1 LKKIRSSIF
10 NKIIFILTASA
21 VIVFIFIFFIFLNSP
36 AIFNSTTAFITSVIF
51 FIVFFTASYFAFKKV
66 LSPLKILSNG
76 ISNFNNGNSGFRLN
90 IKSKDEF
97 GQIAETINELNDTI
111 TNSVKAKETLLVDV
125 SHELRTPLTKM
136 KLSSEFIT
144 DEKIKSRIKDEV
156 NEMEHMVSELLDNYK
171 KENELSKPEI
181 SEFDLNELI
190 ESAAGKFTPERIDFP
205 NENQKFLVKADR
217 KKIETVIKNLIDNA
231 LKYSKE
237 NIKITSDKNPENSTG
252 FIFKVKD
259 TGAGIPDNEV
269 KYIFEPFYRVDKSR
283 NKSIAGY
290 GLGLNIVKKIIEAHN
305 GTIEVKS
312 IKDKGTEFIVRI

>member
-1 LKKIRSSIF
+1 MKKVRSSIF
-10 NKIIFILTASA
+10 NKIIFILTTSA
-21 VIVFIFIFFIFLNSP
+21 VIVFIFIFFVFFNSP
-36 AIFNSTTAFITSVIF
+36 AIFNSTTAFISSVIF
-51 FIVFFTASYFAFKKV
+51 FIVFFTVLYFALKKT
-66 LSPLKILSNG
+66 LTPLKILSKG
-76 ISNFNNGNSGFRLN
+76 IKNLNNGNSAFRLDV
-90 IKSKDEF
+90 KSKDEF

-156 NEMEHMVSELLDNYK
+156 NEMEHMVTELLDNYK
-171 KENELSKPEI
+171 KGNELSKPEI

-190 ESAAGKFTPERIDFP
+190 ESTAGKFTPERIDFP

-217 KKIETVIKNLIDNA
+217 KKIETVIKNLIENA
-231 LKYSKE
+231 LKYSTE
-237 NIKITSDKNPENSTG
+237 NIKITSEKNPDNAAG
-252 FIFKVKD
+252 FILKVKD
-259 TGAGIPDNEV
+259 NGAGIPDNEI

-312 IKDKGTEFIVRI
+312 EKDKGTEFIVKI